1 MSKRVRREEPS
12 GDEEPGLPSREKDSS
27 GQGGLPV
34 ASLTVPSGHVPAD
47 GCSDEPTDVPPA
59 QRARN
64 GSSAG
69 IRIPSRVAAQ
79 RVESTPVTPDRTDY
93 RTGLAVVLRQLALAE
108 RREARERLLCD
119 AGRLGRFRRGLLG
132 SHNDRDAAGQWEGGT
147 DAEELE
153 ILRARI
159 SEQKQQVD
167 RCRKSLNRP
176 RSLQPDGGPQLT
188 QEEIDEEVWEQRELC
203 NTKLS
208 AVHRDEQELKE
219 REQRLQV
226 ERLEHMRQL
235 RAVNAEDSSDFCSLR
250 LLQDRYQLLRLASK
264 CGSLTIYRAYDLV
277 AIRPCGVRVHRM
289 DGRAS
294 IEHVSRE
301 CESLKQLRHT
311 GLVSLVDSFHHEHGS
326 FITIWESSAGEPL
339 DSYLLRYGPLSEKE
353 ARGLV
358 LQLFSTL
365 RFVESRG
372 HQLDCQDLRPSRL
385 TFRGGELKVAGP
397 AILSLRNP
405 DNAHSSSRRT
415 VPLDSCGSTE
425 TLEMEDDAIDSSAA
439 SAAIRTIGMTLFQA
453 LFGRWPEASEAAG
466 LGAEGGCVQIP
477 EQPRVSAECRECLC
491 RLLDRDRSL
500 TVQEAFADPFIAPS
514 RRVRN

>member
-132 SHNDRDAAGQWEGGT
+132 SQNDRDAAGQWEGGT

-176 RSLQPDGGPQLT
+176 RSLQPEGGPQLT

-235 RAVNAEDSSDFCSLR
+235 RVVNAEESSEFCGLR
-250 LLQDRYQLLRLASK
+250 QIQDRYQLLRLLSK
-264 CGSLTIYRAYDLV
+264 SGGLTIYRAYDLV
-277 AIRPCGVRVHRM
+277 ALRPCVVRVHHM
-289 DGRAS
+289 DCKAS
-294 IEHVSRE
+294 VEHVSRE
-301 CESLKQLRHT
+301 CGYLKQLRHA
-311 GLVSLVDSFHHEHGS
+311 GLVSLLDSFHHEHSS
-326 FITIWESSAGEPL
+326 FITIWESFAGEPL
-339 DSYLLRYGPLSEKE
+339 DSYLLRYGPLTEKE

-385 TFRGGELKVAGP
+385 IFRGGELKVAGP
-397 AILSLRNP
+397 AILSLRNTQH
-405 DNAHSSSRRT
+405 NAQRSFRR
-415 VPLDSCGSTE
+415 DSCSSTE
-425 TLEMEDDAIDSSAA
+425 AIEMEEDAWNGSDSVAA

-453 LFGRWPEASEAAG
+453 LFGRWPEASETTG
-466 LGAEGGCVQIP
+466 LGAEGGVVQIP
-477 EQPRVSAECRECLC
+477 DQPKVSLECRKFLCLS
-491 RLLDRDRSL
+491 LDRDRCL
-500 TVQEAFADPFIAPS
+500 TIQEAFADPFMAPS

>member
-1 MSKRVRREEPS
+1 MSKRLRREEPS
-12 GDEEPGLPSREKDSS
+12 GDEEPRVSSRDKDSS
-27 GQGGLPV
+27 EQGAMLV
-34 ASLTVPSGHVPAD
+34 ASLTVPSGPEA
-47 GCSDEPTDVPPA
+47 CSDELTVAPPQ

-64 GSSAG
+64 GGSSG
-69 IRIPSRVAAQ
+69 IRSPRAQRVSAQ
-79 RVESTPVTPDRTDY
+79 RVESLPSKPDMTDY
-93 RTGLAVVLRQLALAE
+93 RMGLAVTLKQLALAE
-108 RREARERLLCD
+108 RREARERLLRD
-119 AGRLGRFRRGLLG
+119 ARRLGRFRRGILG
-132 SHNDRDAAGQWEGGT
+132 SQNDRDAAAQWEGGT

-153 ILRARI
+153 VLRARI

-167 RCRKSLNRP
+167 RCRKSLSRP
-176 RSLQPDGGPQLT
+176 RSLQPEGGPQLT

-208 AVHRDEQELKE
+208 SVHRDEQELKE

-235 RAVNAEDSSDFCSLR
+235 RVVNAEDSSECCSFR
-250 LLQDRYQLLRLASK
+250 LLQDRYQLLRLLSK
-264 CGSLTIYRAYDLV
+264 SGSVTVYRAYDLV
-277 AIRPCGVRVHRM
+277 AIHPCVVRVHHV
-289 DGRAS
+289 DCKAS
-294 IEHVSRE
+294 IEHASRE
-301 CESLKQLRHT
+301 CETLKQLRHT
-311 GLVSLVDSFHHEHGS
+311 GLVSLLDSCQHEHGS
-326 FITIWESSAGEPL
+326 FITIWESFAGEPL

-385 TFRGGELKVAGP
+385 TFRAGELKVAGL

-405 DNAHSSSRRT
+405 EGNAQSFRRT

-425 TLEMEDDAIDSSAA
+425 TFDMDEDAIDSGAT
-439 SAAIRTIGMTLFQA
+439 SAAIRAIGMTLFQA
-453 LFGRWPEASEAAG
+453 LFGKWPEVSETTG
-466 LGAEGGCVQIP
+466 LGAEDGAVQIP
-477 EQPRVSAECRECLC
+477 DQPKVSPECRTCLC
-491 RLLDRDRSL
+491 RLLDRDRCL
-500 TVQEAFADPFIAPS
+500 TIQEAFADPFIAPS